1 MTTGSIDMSGTTAA
15 EVTDAVGKN
24 ATGLQA
30 GTDVTKI
37 LADNPPPPE
46 LLDSIRETG
55 MGTRSTGRGG
65 R

>member
-1 MTTGSIDMSGTTAA
+1 MTTGSIDMAATT
-15 EVTDAVGKN
+15 VDDVKSAVGKN

-30 GTDVTKI
+30 DVGA
-37 LADNPPPPE
+37 LMENNPPPPE
-46 LLDSIRETG
+46 LMEAIRETG